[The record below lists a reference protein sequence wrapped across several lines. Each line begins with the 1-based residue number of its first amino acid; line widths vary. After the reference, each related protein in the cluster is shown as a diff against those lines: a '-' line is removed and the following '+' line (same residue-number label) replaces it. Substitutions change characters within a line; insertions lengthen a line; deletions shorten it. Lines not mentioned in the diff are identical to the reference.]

1 MRTQPPASVSV
12 DGKRSIRAEHLLRW
26 QTKVAEGL
34 AHEEWRVIEIVDLK
48 KDYRKVQA
56 LKGISLRVE
65 PGELFA
71 YLGPNGAGKTTT
83 IRILTGL
90 TRPSGG
96 RAYVGGHDVAKEPIK
111 AKRHQGLVPQHV
123 NLDAE
128 LTVEENLFI
137 HGRLHGMGREDI
149 GRRIEELL
157 DYVGLKEK
165 RGSLV
170 KRLSGGMKRRLMIA
184 RALLHRPAVLF
195 LDEPTVG
202 LDPAIRR
209 RIWTLIKKIQQDGVT
224 VFLTTHYIE
233 EAEFL
238 ADRVAF
244 IDEGS
249 IVALETP
256 RHLMDSLGQ
265 WAIDCYRD
273 DDMETRYFTDRESAR
288 RYAEEHKNG
297 YTLRRVNLEDAFL
310 AYTGK
315 KVS

>member
-1 MRTQPPASVSV
+1 M
-12 DGKRSIRAEHLLRW
+12 
-26 QTKVAEGL
+26 
-34 AHEEWRVIEIVDLK
+34 IEIVDLK
-48 KDYRKVQA
+48 KSYKSVQA
-56 LKGISLRVE
+56 LKGICLCVAS
-65 PGELFA
+65 GELFA

-96 RAYVGGHDVAKEPIK
+96 RASIGGYDVAKEPMK

-128 LTVEENLFI
+128 LTVEENLII

-149 GRRIEELL
+149 RRRIEELL
-157 DYVGLKEK
+157 EYVGLKEK

-224 VFLTTHYIE
+224 IFLTTHYIE

-249 IVALETP
+249 IVALDTP

-265 WAIDCYRD
+265 WAIDSYRD
-273 DDMETRYFTDRESAR
+273 NDMETRYFADRESAR
-288 RYAEEHKNG
+288 RYGEEHKNG

-315 KVS
+315 KVT